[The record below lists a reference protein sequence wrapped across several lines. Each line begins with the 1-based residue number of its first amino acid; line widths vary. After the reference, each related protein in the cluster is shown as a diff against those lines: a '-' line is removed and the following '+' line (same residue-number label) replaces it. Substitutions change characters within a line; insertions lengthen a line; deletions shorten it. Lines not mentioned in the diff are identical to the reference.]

1 MSFSIRTASA
11 ADVPAM
17 HRLRL
22 NVRENRLL
30 DPTRITEASYR
41 PYILAGTAWVA
52 EADEKIV
59 GFALLDAPKRRVEAL
74 FVEPQSEGAGIGRAL
89 HQQLLE
95 RAREMGLARL
105 SLSTED
111 GSRAVSF
118 YEKAGWQRS
127 GSTSDGEVLFE
138 RSPRD

>member
-1 MSFSIRTASA
+1 MSFRVRNASE
-11 ADVPAM
+11 ADVSTM
-17 HRLRL
+17 HQLRL

-30 DPTRITEASYR
+30 DPSRITEANYR
-41 PYILAGTAWVA
+41 PYISAGSAWVA
-52 EADEKIV
+52 ERDEKIV
-59 GFALLDAPKRRVEAL
+59 GFAVVDAAERRLEAL
-74 FVEPQSEGAGIGRAL
+74 FIEPQSEGAGIGRAL

-95 RAREMGLARL
+95 WAREVGIARL

-127 GSTSDGEVLFE
+127 GFTSDGEVVFE
-138 RSPRD
+138 RSVKG